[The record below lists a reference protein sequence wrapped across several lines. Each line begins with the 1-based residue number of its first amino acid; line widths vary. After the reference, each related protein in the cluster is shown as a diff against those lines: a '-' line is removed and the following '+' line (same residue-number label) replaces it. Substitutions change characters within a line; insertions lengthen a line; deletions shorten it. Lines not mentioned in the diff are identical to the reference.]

1 MGLSSEAMLAL
12 QTSKVRVRV
21 DDGLR
26 NDAIEAYRA
35 MRRAEMKNGK
45 KTRMK

>member
-1 MGLSSEAMLAL
+1 MLAL
-12 QTSKVRVRV
+12 QTSKVKVAV

-35 MRRAEMKNGK
+35 MRRK
-45 KTRMK
+45 KLSSGVRT

>member
-1 MGLSSEAMLAL
+1 MGLSAEAMLAL

-35 MRRAEMKNGK
+35 MRRAELSANRK
-45 KTRMK
+45 KR